1 MYARGKHAFESRKKG
16 RNASKTYNVFNEFY
30 ILLCTQGKH
39 PNFPGPKFLHV
50 GYNSF
55 IPPTPMS

>member
-1 MYARGKHAFESRKKG
+1 VYARRKHAFESRKKG
-16 RNASKTYNVFNEFY
+16 RDASRTYNVLNERY

-39 PNFPGPKFLHV
+39 PDFPGTMFLHV

-55 IPPTPMS
+55 IPNTPM